1 MSINTQGKA
10 FILSY
15 SEVMKYMPTVEDRI
29 PSLDYD
35 EKRLR
40 FIWWLRSPG
49 DNTSHAGSISETG
62 RFCSSIASFV
72 NGVRPSLWINESSHL
87 VGDDIFCDGIE
98 FKVLAKESNN
108 ALIISKHILFYCQYV
123 AGSSWNEH
131 YIPYV
136 EQGDG
141 DIKGELNNWFTSL
154 PEDGYLRTH
163 ATMPIALASEEKW
176 GEIDEKAITKPA
188 TIDSFNN
195 LKMEFVL
202 SFEDMQLVLD
212 NLANRGYGHLK
223 EKFESL
229 PSEKQR
235 QIISDSFLDVE
246 DYINDAWF
254 NVLNM
259 ALSQHTEET
268 IEEQKKHEA
277 VSLETESHESQQV
290 SQELNDIIQPK
301 KSVHSQKLL

>member
-1 MSINTQGKA
+1 
-10 FILSY
+10 
-15 SEVMKYMPTVEDRI
+15 
-29 PSLDYD
+29 
-35 EKRLR
+35 
-40 FIWWLRSPG
+40 
-49 DNTSHAGSISETG
+49 
-62 RFCSSIASFV
+62 
-72 NGVRPSLWINESSHL
+72 
-87 VGDDIFCDGIE
+87 
-98 FKVLAKESNN
+98 
-108 ALIISKHILFYCQYV
+108 

-131 YIPYV
+131 YIPYE

-163 ATMPIALASEEKW
+163 ATTPIALASEEKW